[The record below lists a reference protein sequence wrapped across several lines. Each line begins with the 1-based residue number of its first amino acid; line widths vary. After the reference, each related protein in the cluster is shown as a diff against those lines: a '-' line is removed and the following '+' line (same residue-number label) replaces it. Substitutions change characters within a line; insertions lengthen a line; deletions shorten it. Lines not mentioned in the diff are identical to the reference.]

1 MKNLLT
7 LLCIVCACIGFIS
20 CDCDQDI
27 SYQVFTRTDPRCS
40 NYQGKYCSHIQDQT
54 IATPTPL
61 EGKLII
67 MYSVDTDTC
76 GFVTNGIPNHD
87 VNDGSKKFPNTPAPI
102 NGLFTITNTPTTDPA
117 GPTALSTDRYTAILL
132 NGAIVDLVSDGCCV
146 EGTDGGTD
154 KQVGCGSSAIWRL
167 NPMNPAAKFTT
178 DTHNA
183 HCQETGLYHYHGS
196 PIGVYEYPSTKVSPV
211 IGFAADGFPIHGP
224 YFEDDKGVI
233 REAISS
239 YKLAG
244 KDRPSSGCPFGEL
257 GKYIDDYCYD
267 GHGDLDRC
275 NGMVVKGQYYYFV
288 TNEYPY
294 MIGCFTGKPD
304 PSFDRK
310 GTPTPTPS
318 TRPTPTP
325 RKSYDCTST
334 QWDRRGKNRM

>member
-7 LLCIVCACIGFIS
+7 LLCIVCACIGFIR

-132 NGAIVDLVSDGCCV
+132 NGAIVDLVSAGCCV
-146 EGTDGGTD
+146 EGT
-154 KQVGCGSSAIWRL
+154 
-167 NPMNPAAKFTT
+167 
-178 DTHNA
+178 
-183 HCQETGLYHYHGS
+183 E
-196 PIGVYEYPSTKVSPV
+196 GVQ
-211 IGFAADGFPIHGP
+211 
-224 YFEDDKGVI
+224 
-233 REAISS
+233 ISRW
-239 YKLAG
+239 
-244 KDRPSSGCPFGEL
+244 DVVHRQSGDSIL
-257 GKYIDDYCYD
+257 
-267 GHGDLDRC
+267 
-275 NGMVVKGQYYYFV
+275 
-288 TNEYPY
+288 
-294 MIGCFTGKPD
+294 
-304 PSFDRK
+304 
-310 GTPTPTPS
+310 
-318 TRPTPTP
+318 
-325 RKSYDCTST
+325 
-334 QWDRRGKNRM
+334 